1 MGDGLFTMPEN
12 NILEVKLC
20 RHMSYYVFTMIFSP
34 NFLSAFYYSSVV
46 SVHQPICKELTSGV
60 LGDYID
66 LVYFSVIMLLSNVS
80 TSVLRIYFKELVP
93 IFTIHRNETQ
103 GKLSSDSRLSL

>member
-1 MGDGLFTMPEN
+1 MQANVVCFYHE
-12 NILEVKLC
+12 
-20 RHMSYYVFTMIFSP
+20 FSP
-34 NFLSAFYYSSVV
+34 STSCQLFITVPLSV

-80 TSVLRIYFKELVP
+80 TSVL
-93 IFTIHRNETQ
+93 
-103 GKLSSDSRLSL
+103 